1 MDQVDLFLVR
11 VWRFAPDFR
20 ASVRRVDDEA
30 VHVFSSAQ
38 SVGDFLASPA
48 AVTPHVE
55 PLATSSNLSEDEL
68 K

>member
-1 MDQVDLFLVR
+1 MNQVDLFLVR

-20 ASVRRVDDEA
+20 ASVRRVDEEA

-38 SVGDFLASPA
+38 SVGEFLSSPA
-48 AVTPHVE
+48 AVPPQVE
-55 PLATSSNLSEDEL
+55 PPAISTNLSEDES